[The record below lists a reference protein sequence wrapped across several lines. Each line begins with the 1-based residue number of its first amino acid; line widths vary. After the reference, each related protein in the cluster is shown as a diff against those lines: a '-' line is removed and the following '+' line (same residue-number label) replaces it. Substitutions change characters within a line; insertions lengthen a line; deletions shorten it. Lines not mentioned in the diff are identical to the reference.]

1 MHNNT
6 TQVDHNPLFVFTK
19 LLKGWH
25 REVKMLSLT
34 SSCLEMHLLSV
45 GTGLSMVLQTLC
57 S

>member
-19 LLKGWH
+19 LLNGWH

-45 GTGLSMVLQTLC
+45 GTGLSVVLQTLC